1 MLYASYTK
9 FHLIKNMTKR
19 SMAASLS
26 SAVMCQN
33 SLASP
38 AVFGAQFWQ
47 RKGAIKS
54 ANQI

>member
-9 FHLIKNMTKR
+9 FHLIKNMKR

-38 AVFGAQFWQ
+38 AVFRAQFWQ